1 MKIEETR
8 RKINDHYVY
17 KTQYIFEAQVSTA
30 DVSTFDEDALKYTL
44 SYDIEKQIMKQ
55 SDKLKKLQYDKS
67 I

>member
-8 RKINDHYVY
+8 RKVNDHYVY

-44 SYDIEKQIMKQ
+44 SYDIEKQIM
-55 SDKLKKLQYDKS
+55 DKAKFIKTKKDML
-67 I
+67 

>member
-44 SYDIEKQIMKQ
+44 SYDIEKQIM
-55 SDKLKKLQYDKS
+55 DKAKFIKSKKDML
-67 I
+67 